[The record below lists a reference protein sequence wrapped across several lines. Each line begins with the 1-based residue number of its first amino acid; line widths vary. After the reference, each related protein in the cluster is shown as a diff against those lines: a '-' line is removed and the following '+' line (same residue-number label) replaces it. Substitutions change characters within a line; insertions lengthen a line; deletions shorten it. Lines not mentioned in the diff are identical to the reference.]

1 MDCVVYK
8 KLKNLKEAKIM
19 KRILAVILSLVLIIT
34 LLAGCGGSK
43 SNEQANTEDTQKSEE
58 TSKPQE
64 PAKDEEKGQEQDKA
78 PEGKKRIAIIVK
90 STGNP
95 FMEKM
100 ADGFEEAVSELGGET
115 IVKAPDQP
123 TAEAQIQMIEEL
135 IAQKVDAIAISAND
149 PDALQPALQKAMN
162 AGIKVLSLDSAVNAQ
177 SRMVHI
183 QQADPERI
191 GRVQIQ
197 AIYEMIGGKGEIA
210 VLSATSQATNQ
221 NTWIEWMKKELEDP
235 KYKDIKL
242 VKVAYGDDLRDKS
255 VSETEG
261 LLKSYPNLKGIIA
274 PTTVGIAAA
283 GKVLT
288 DKGLKG
294 KVMLTGLGL
303 PSEMAEYIE
312 SGVCPWMY
320 LWNPIDLGYL
330 AGCAAD
336 ALVKGT
342 ISGEA
347 GDKFTAGRLGDKE
360 VIQVG
365 DGTEIMLGDPFKF
378 DASNIAEWKNVY

>member
-1 MDCVVYK
+1 MK
-8 KLKNLKEAKIM
+8 KVLT
-19 KRILAVILSLVLIIT
+19 AVITLVFLMST
-34 LLAGCGGSK
+34 LAGCGQK
-43 SNEQANTEDTQKSEE
+43 PAQDAAKPTDNANTT
-58 TSKPQE
+58 TSS
-64 PAKDEEKGQEQDKA
+64 
-78 PEGKKRIAIIVK
+78 KKKIALIVK
-90 STGNP
+90 SAGNP

-100 ADGFEEAVSELGGET
+100 ADGFKTAVEEAGGEF
-115 IVKAPDQP
+115 ISKAPDQP
-123 TAEAQIQMIEEL
+123 TAEAQIQMIDEL

-149 PDALQPALQKAMN
+149 PDALQPALKKAMD
-162 AGIKVLSLDSAVNAQ
+162 AGIKVLSLDSAVNTQ
-177 SRMVHI
+177 SRMVHV
-183 QQADPERI
+183 QQADPELI
-191 GRVQIQ
+191 GRVQVQ
-197 AIYEMIGGKGEIA
+197 ALYEMTGGKGEIA

-235 KYKDIKL
+235 KYKDLKL

-294 KVMLTGLGL
+294 KVYLTGLGL

-312 SGVCPWMY
+312 SGICPWMY

-330 AGCAAD
+330 AGHTAD
-336 ALVKGT
+336 ALAKGRIT
-342 ISGEA
+342 GKA
-347 GDKFTAGRLGDKE
+347 GDKFTAGKLGEKE
-360 VIQVG
+360 VIKVG
-365 DGTEIMLGDPFKF
+365 DGTEIMLGAPFKF
-378 DASNIAEWKNVY
+378 DANNIGEWKKVY

>member
-1 MDCVVYK
+1 
-8 KLKNLKEAKIM
+8 M
-19 KRILAVILSLVLIIT
+19 KRTLAAILSLLLIVS

-43 SNEQANTEDTQKSEE
+43 SKEPANTEETKKTEE
-58 TSKPQE
+58 T
-64 PAKDEEKGQEQDKA
+64 AKSDDTAKTDETTKDQEQKEAGAGKA
-78 PEGKKRIAIIVK
+78 RIALIVK

-100 ADGFEEAVSELGGET
+100 ADGFEEAVSESGGET

-197 AIYEMIGGKGEIA
+197 AIYEMIGGAGEIA
-210 VLSATSQATNQ
+210 ILSATSQATNQ

-235 KYKDIKL
+235 KYKDINL

-261 LLKSYPNLKGIIA
+261 LLKSFPNLKGIIA

-342 ISGEA
+342 ISGKA
-347 GDKFTAGRLGDKE
+347 GEKFTAGRLGEKE
-360 VIQVG
+360 VVQVG